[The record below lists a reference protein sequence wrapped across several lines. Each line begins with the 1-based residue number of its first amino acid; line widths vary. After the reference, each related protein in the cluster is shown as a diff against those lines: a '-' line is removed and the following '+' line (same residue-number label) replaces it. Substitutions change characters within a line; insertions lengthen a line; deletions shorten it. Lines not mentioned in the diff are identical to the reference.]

1 MKISF
6 VFRLL
11 LWYDITYGFKKGGV
25 QMSKPVVITA
35 DSTSD
40 LPAELRERFDIRI
53 IPLTITL
60 GDESFPDGEKF
71 TPYDMYAR
79 YREDGTLP
87 KTAAPNIQDFLDFF
101 ETFTKKGCEVVH
113 LDISAEL
120 SGTWNAARL
129 AAEELEGVYV
139 IDSRMLSTGIAL
151 LAIEGAECRDRGLS
165 AAEIAAHLEELKN
178 KVSTSFVLDTL
189 QYMWKGGRC
198 SGITALG
205 ANLLKIKPGLEMRNG
220 KLDVCKKY
228 RGSMDRV
235 YRQYITERL
244 EGKKVRP
251 GHVFLTESG
260 EIPAETVESLMT
272 LVKELS
278 GCREVHHATAGCTI
292 SSHCGPKCLGV
303 LFIEE

>member
-1 MKISF
+1 
-6 VFRLL
+6 
-11 LWYDITYGFKKGGV
+11 
-25 QMSKPVVITA
+25 MSKPVVITA
-35 DSTSD
+35 DSTAD
-40 LPAELRERFDIRI
+40 LSAELQERFDIRI

-101 ETFTKKGCEVVH
+101 ESFTKKGCEVVH

-139 IDSRMLSTGIAL
+139 IDSRMLSSGIAL
-151 LAIEGAECRDRGLS
+151 LAIEGAECRDQGLS

-220 KLDVCKKY
+220 KLEVCKKY

-251 GHVFLTESG
+251 GHVFLAESG